1 VTRVSGKIIGKV
13 AIVGLSA
20 LLLASCSRDGR
31 EMKPPTADQTETIAI
46 ATTIAESITSV
57 QELTIAAPWQDGEQI
72 DAQFTCDGSKLS
84 PSFDIAGLPDGTV
97 TWGLSIVD
105 QMALDAVHW
114 ALANVDPTINHVDAG
129 VVPAGAVQ
137 SLNRLQKVGYAAP
150 CPKAGEPHTY
160 VLTVYAV
167 SQQLEVSDGM
177 DAETML
183 TSLEAGSLGIT
194 STTFTFTR

>member
-1 VTRVSGKIIGKV
+1 MTRFSGKIIGKV

-57 QELTIAAPWQDGEQI
+57 QELTIAAPWEDGEQI

-84 PSFDIAGLPDGTV
+84 PSFDIAGLPEGTV

-105 QMALDAVHW
+105 QTAANAVHW
-114 ALANVDPTINHVDAG
+114 VAANIDPAINSVDAG

-137 SLNRLQKVGYAAP
+137 SLNRIQKVGYAAP

>member
-1 VTRVSGKIIGKV
+1 MYGTV
-13 AIVGLSA
+13 AIVGMST

-46 ATTIAESITSV
+46 ATTIAETVAPV
-57 QELTIAAPWQDGEQI
+57 QELTIAVPWEEGAPI
-72 DAQFTCDGSKLS
+72 DALFTCDGSKLS
-84 PSFDIAGLPDGTV
+84 PSFDIAGLPEGTV

-105 QMALDAVHW
+105 QTAANAAHW
-114 ALANVDPTINHVDAG
+114 VAANIDPAINHVDAG

-137 SLNRLQKVGYAAP
+137 SLNRIQKVGYAAP
-150 CPKAGEPHTY
+150 CPKAGELHTY

-183 TSLEAGSLGIT
+183 TSLEAGSLGIV
-194 STTFTFTR
+194 SSTFTLTR

>member
-1 VTRVSGKIIGKV
+1 MYGTV
-13 AIVGLSA
+13 AIVGMSA

-46 ATTIAESITSV
+46 ATTIAETVAPV
-57 QELTIAAPWQDGEQI
+57 QELTIAVPWEEGAPI
-72 DAQFTCDGSKLS
+72 DALFTCDGSKLS
-84 PSFDIAGLPDGTV
+84 PSFDIAGLPEGTV

-105 QMALDAVHW
+105 QTAANAVHW
-114 ALANVDPTINHVDAG
+114 VAANIDPAINHVDAG

-137 SLNRLQKVGYAAP
+137 SLNRIQKVGYAAP
-150 CPKAGEPHTY
+150 CPKAGELHTY

-194 STTFTFTR
+194 SSTFTFTR

>member
-1 VTRVSGKIIGKV
+1 MTRVSGKIIGKV

-57 QELTIAAPWQDGEQI
+57 QELTIAAPWEDGEQI
-72 DAQFTCDGSKLS
+72 DVQFTCDGSKLS

-105 QMALDAVHW
+105 QMALDAAHW
-114 ALANVDPTINHVDAG
+114 VAANIDPVINHVDAG

-177 DAETML
+177 DAESML

-194 STTFTFTR
+194 SITFTVTR

>member
-1 VTRVSGKIIGKV
+1 VTRFSKKLFGTA
-13 AIVGLSA
+13 AILGLSA

-31 EMKPPTADQTETIAI
+31 EMKPPTADQTETIAV
-46 ATTIAESITSV
+46 ATTIAESVAPV
-57 QELTIAAPWQDGEQI
+57 QEFTIAAPWQDGAPL
-72 DAQFTCDGSKLS
+72 DVQFTCDGSRLS
-84 PSFDIAGLPDGTV
+84 PSFNLAGFPEGTV

-105 QMALDAVHW
+105 QTAANAVHW
-114 ALANVDPTINHVDAG
+114 VAANIDPAITQVDAG

-137 SLNRLQKVGYAAP
+137 SLNRINKVGYAAP

-160 VLTVYAV
+160 ILTVYAV
-167 SQQLEVSDGM
+167 SQQLEVTDGM

-194 STTFTFTR
+194 STSFTFTR

>member
-1 VTRVSGKIIGKV
+1 VTRFSGKIIGKV
-13 AIVGLSA
+13 AIVGMSA

-57 QELTIAAPWQDGEQI
+57 QELTIAAPWEDGEQI

-177 DAETML
+177 DAESML

-194 STTFTFTR
+194 SITFTVTR

>member
-1 VTRVSGKIIGKV
+1 VTRFSKKLFGAA
-13 AIVGLSA
+13 AILGLSA

-31 EMKPPTADQTETIAI
+31 EMKPPTADQTESIAV
-46 ATTIAESITSV
+46 ATTIAESVAPV
-57 QELTIAAPWQDGEQI
+57 QEFTIAAPWQDGAPL
-72 DAQFTCDGSKLS
+72 DVQFTCDGSRLS
-84 PSFDIAGLPDGTV
+84 PSFNLAGFPEGTV

-105 QMALDAVHW
+105 QTAANAVHW
-114 ALANVDPTINHVDAG
+114 VAANIDPAITQVDAG

-137 SLNRLQKVGYAAP
+137 SLNRINKVGYAAP

-160 VLTVYAV
+160 ILTVYAV
-167 SQQLEVSDGM
+167 SQQLEVTDGM

-194 STTFTFTR
+194 STSFTFTR

>member
-1 VTRVSGKIIGKV
+1 MTRVSGKIIGKV

-57 QELTIAAPWQDGEQI
+57 QELTIAAPWEDGEQI

-194 STTFTFTR
+194 SITFTVTR

>member
-1 VTRVSGKIIGKV
+1 MYRTV
-13 AIVGLSA
+13 ALVGLSA

-46 ATTIAESITSV
+46 ATTIAETVAPV
-57 QELTIAAPWQDGEQI
+57 QELTIAVPWEEGAPI
-72 DAQFTCDGSKLS
+72 DALFTCDGSKLS
-84 PSFDIAGLPDGTV
+84 PSFDIAGLPEGTV

-105 QMALDAVHW
+105 QTAANAVHW
-114 ALANVDPTINHVDAG
+114 VAANIDPAINHVDAG

-137 SLNRLQKVGYAAP
+137 SLNRIQKVGYAAP
-150 CPKAGEPHTY
+150 CPKAGELHTY

-183 TSLEAGSLGIT
+183 TSLEAGSLGIV
-194 STTFTFTR
+194 SSTFTLTR

>member
-1 VTRVSGKIIGKV
+1 VTRFSGKIIGKV
-13 AIVGLSA
+13 AIVGMSA

-57 QELTIAAPWQDGEQI
+57 QELTIATPWEDGEQI

-84 PSFDIAGLPDGTV
+84 PSFDIAGLPEGTV

-105 QMALDAVHW
+105 QTALDAAHW
-114 ALANVDPTINHVDAG
+114 VAANIDPAINHVDAG

>member
-1 VTRVSGKIIGKV
+1 MTRVSGKIIGKV

-57 QELTIAAPWQDGEQI
+57 QELTIAAPWEDGEQI

-137 SLNRLQKVGYAAP
+137 SLNRVNKVGYAAP
-150 CPKAGEPHTY
+150 CPKEGEPHTY
-160 VLTVYAV
+160 ILTVYAL
-167 SQQLEVSDGM
+167 SQLLEAQDG
-177 DAETML
+177 DDPATML
-183 TSLEAGSLGIT
+183 TSLEAGSLGIVA
-194 STTFTFTR
+194 TTFMVTR

>member
-1 VTRVSGKIIGKV
+1 MYGTV
-13 AIVGLSA
+13 AIVGIST

-46 ATTIAESITSV
+46 ATTIAETVAPV
-57 QELTIAAPWQDGEQI
+57 QELTIAVPWEEGAPI
-72 DAQFTCDGSKLS
+72 DALFTCDGSKLS
-84 PSFDIAGLPDGTV
+84 PSFDIAGLPEGTV

-105 QMALDAVHW
+105 QTAANAVHW
-114 ALANVDPTINHVDAG
+114 VAANIDPAINHVDAG

-137 SLNRLQKVGYAAP
+137 SLNRIQKVGYAAP
-150 CPKAGEPHTY
+150 CPKAGELHTY

>member
-1 VTRVSGKIIGKV
+1 MYGKV
-13 AIVGLSA
+13 AIVGMSV

-46 ATTIAESITSV
+46 ATTIAESVASV
-57 QELTIAAPWQDGEQI
+57 QELTIAVPWEEGQPI
-72 DAQFTCDGSKLS
+72 DALFTCDGSKLS
-84 PSFDIAGLPDGTV
+84 PSFDIAGLPEGTV

-105 QMALDAVHW
+105 QTAANAVHW
-114 ALANVDPTINHVDAG
+114 VAANIDPAINSVDAG

-177 DAETML
+177 DAESML

>member
-1 VTRVSGKIIGKV
+1 VTRFSKKIYGAA
-13 AIVGLSA
+13 AILGLSA

-31 EMKPPTADQTETIAI
+31 EMKPPTADQTESIAV
-46 ATTIAESITSV
+46 ATTIAESVAPV
-57 QELTIAAPWQDGEQI
+57 QEFTIAAPWQDGAPL
-72 DAQFTCDGSKLS
+72 DVQFTCDGSRLS
-84 PSFDIAGLPDGTV
+84 PSFNLAGFPEGTV

-105 QMALDAVHW
+105 QTAANAVHW
-114 ALANVDPTINHVDAG
+114 VAANIDPAITQVDAG

-137 SLNRLQKVGYAAP
+137 SLNRINKVGYAAP

-160 VLTVYAV
+160 ILTVYAV
-167 SQQLEVSDGM
+167 SQQLEVTDGM

-194 STTFTFTR
+194 STSFTFTR

>member
-1 VTRVSGKIIGKV
+1 VTRFSGKIIGKV
-13 AIVGLSA
+13 AIVGMSA

-57 QELTIAAPWQDGEQI
+57 QELTIAAPWEDGEQI

-105 QMALDAVHW
+105 QTALDAAHW
-114 ALANVDPTINHVDAG
+114 VAANIDPAINHVDAG

>member
-1 VTRVSGKIIGKV
+1 VTRFSGKIIGKV

-57 QELTIAAPWQDGEQI
+57 QELTIAAPWEDGEQI

-84 PSFDIAGLPDGTV
+84 PSFDIAGLPEGTV

-105 QMALDAVHW
+105 QTALDAAHW
-114 ALANVDPTINHVDAG
+114 VAANIDPAINHVDAG

>member
-1 VTRVSGKIIGKV
+1 MTRFSGKIYGAAV
-13 AIVGLSA
+13 LVGMSA

-57 QELTIAAPWQDGEQI
+57 QELTIAAPWEDGEQI

-105 QMALDAVHW
+105 QTAGNAVHW
-114 ALANVDPTINHVDAG
+114 VAANIDPAINSVDAG

-137 SLNRLQKVGYAAP
+137 SLNRVGKVGYAAP
-150 CPKAGEPHTY
+150 CPKVGEPHTY
-160 VLTVYAV
+160 ILTVYAL
-167 SQQLEVSDGM
+167 SQLLEVQEGD
-177 DAETML
+177 DPEIML
-183 TSLEAGSLGIT
+183 TSLEAGSLGIVA
-194 STTFTFTR
+194 TTFMVTR

>member
-1 VTRVSGKIIGKV
+1 MTRFSKKLYGTV
-13 AIVGLSA
+13 AIVGMSI

-31 EMKPPTADQTETIAI
+31 EMQLPTADQTETIAV
-46 ATTIAESITSV
+46 ATTIAESVAPV
-57 QELTIAAPWQDGEQI
+57 QEFTIAAPWQDGAPL
-72 DAQFTCDGSKLS
+72 DVQFTCDGSRLS
-84 PSFDIAGLPDGTV
+84 PSFNLAGFPEGTV

-105 QMALDAVHW
+105 QTAANAVHW
-114 ALANVDPTINHVDAG
+114 VAANIDPAITQVDAG

-137 SLNRLQKVGYAAP
+137 SLNRINKVGYAAP

-160 VLTVYAV
+160 ILTVYAV
-167 SQQLEVSDGM
+167 SQQLEVTDGM

-194 STTFTFTR
+194 STSFTFTR

>member
-1 VTRVSGKIIGKV
+1 MYGKV
-13 AIVGLSA
+13 AIVGMSV

-46 ATTIAESITSV
+46 ATTIAESVAPV
-57 QELTIAAPWQDGEQI
+57 QELTIAVPWEEGQPI
-72 DAQFTCDGSKLS
+72 DALFTCDGSKLS
-84 PSFDIAGLPDGTV
+84 PSFDIAGLPEGTV

-105 QMALDAVHW
+105 QTAANAVHW
-114 ALANVDPTINHVDAG
+114 VAANIDPAINSVDAG

-160 VLTVYAV
+160 ILTVYAV
-167 SQQLEVSDGM
+167 SQQLEVTDGM

-194 STTFTFTR
+194 STSFTFTR

>member
-1 VTRVSGKIIGKV
+1 MTRFSGKIIGKV

-105 QMALDAVHW
+105 QMALDAAHW
-114 ALANVDPTINHVDAG
+114 VAANIDPVINHVDAG

-194 STTFTFTR
+194 SITFTVTR

>member
-1 VTRVSGKIIGKV
+1 MYGKV
-13 AIVGLSA
+13 AIVGMSV

-46 ATTIAESITSV
+46 ATTIAETVAPV
-57 QELTIAAPWQDGEQI
+57 QELTIAVPWEEGQPI
-72 DAQFTCDGSKLS
+72 DALFTCDGSKLS
-84 PSFDIAGLPDGTV
+84 PSFDIAGLPEGTV

-105 QMALDAVHW
+105 QTAANAVHW
-114 ALANVDPTINHVDAG
+114 VAANIDPAINHVDAG

-194 STTFTFTR
+194 SITFTVTR

>member
-1 VTRVSGKIIGKV
+1 MYGTV
-13 AIVGLSA
+13 AIVGMST

-31 EMKPPTADQTETIAI
+31 EMKPPPADQTETIAI
-46 ATTIAESITSV
+46 ATNNSETVAPV
-57 QELTIAAPWQDGEQI
+57 QELTIAVPWEEGAPI
-72 DAQFTCDGSKLS
+72 DALFTCEGSKLS
-84 PSFDIAGLPDGTV
+84 PSFDIAGLPEGTV

-105 QMALDAVHW
+105 QTAANAVHW
-114 ALANVDPTINHVDAG
+114 VAANIDPAINHVDAG
-129 VVPAGAVQ
+129 AVPAGAVQ
-137 SLNRLQKVGYAAP
+137 SLNRIQKVGYAAP
-150 CPKAGEPHTY
+150 CPKAGELHTY

-194 STTFTFTR
+194 SSTFTLTR

>member
-46 ATTIAESITSV
+46 ATTIAESITPV
-57 QELTIAAPWQDGEQI
+57 QALSIVAPWEDGEPLNS
-72 DAQFTCDGSKLS
+72 QFTCEGSKLS
-84 PSFDIAGLPDGTV
+84 PEFDIAGLPDGTV
-97 TWGLSIVD
+97 MWGVSIID
-105 QMALDAVHW
+105 ITSDDAVHW
-114 ALANVDPTINHVDAG
+114 ALTNVDPTITRVDAG
-129 VVPAGAVQ
+129 VVPEGAVQ
-137 SLNRLQKVGYAAP
+137 SLNRVNKVGYAAP

-160 VLTVYAV
+160 LFTVYAL
-167 SQQLEVSDGM
+167 SQQLEVTDGV
-177 DAETML
+177 DSETML

-194 STTFTFTR
+194 SITFTVTR

>member
-1 VTRVSGKIIGKV
+1 MTRVSGKIIGKV

-105 QMALDAVHW
+105 QMALDAAHW
-114 ALANVDPTINHVDAG
+114 VAANIDPVINHVDAG

-194 STTFTFTR
+194 SITFTVTR

>member
-1 VTRVSGKIIGKV
+1 MTRVSGKIIGKV

-57 QELTIAAPWQDGEQI
+57 QALSIVAPWEDGEQI
-72 DAQFTCDGSKLS
+72 DVQFTCDGSKLS
-84 PSFDIAGLPDGTV
+84 PSFDIAGMPEGTV

>member
-1 VTRVSGKIIGKV
+1 MYGAA
-13 AIVGLSA
+13 AILGLSA

-31 EMKPPTADQTETIAI
+31 EMKPPTADQTESIAV
-46 ATTIAESITSV
+46 ATTIAESVAPV
-57 QELTIAAPWQDGEQI
+57 QEFTIAAPWQDGAPL
-72 DAQFTCDGSKLS
+72 DVQFTCDGSRLS
-84 PSFDIAGLPDGTV
+84 PSFNLAGFPEGTV

-105 QMALDAVHW
+105 QTAANAVHW
-114 ALANVDPTINHVDAG
+114 VAANIDPAITQVDAG

-137 SLNRLQKVGYAAP
+137 SLNRINKVGYAAP

-160 VLTVYAV
+160 ILTVYAV
-167 SQQLEVSDGM
+167 SQQLEVTDGM

-194 STTFTFTR
+194 STSFTFTR

>member
-1 VTRVSGKIIGKV
+1 MYGTVAIIGM
-13 AIVGLSA
+13 ST

-46 ATTIAESITSV
+46 ATTIAKTVAPV
-57 QELTIAAPWQDGEQI
+57 QELTIAVPWEEGAPI
-72 DAQFTCDGSKLS
+72 DALFTCDGSKLS
-84 PSFDIAGLPDGTV
+84 PSFDIAGLPEGTV

-105 QMALDAVHW
+105 QTAANAVHW
-114 ALANVDPTINHVDAG
+114 VAANIDPAINHVDAG

-137 SLNRLQKVGYAAP
+137 SLNRIQKVGYAAP
-150 CPKAGEPHTY
+150 CPKAGELHTY

>member
-1 VTRVSGKIIGKV
+1 MTRVSGKIIGKV

-105 QMALDAVHW
+105 QMALDAAHW
-114 ALANVDPTINHVDAG
+114 VAANIDPVINHVDAG